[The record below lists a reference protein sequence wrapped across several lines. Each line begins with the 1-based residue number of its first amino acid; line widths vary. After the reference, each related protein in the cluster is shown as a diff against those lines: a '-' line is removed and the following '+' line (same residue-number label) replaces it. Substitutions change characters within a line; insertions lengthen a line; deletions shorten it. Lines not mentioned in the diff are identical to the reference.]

1 MNESLA
7 PQVGMRVVRQLQEF
21 AIASDRFV
29 DATSGRNEMHR
40 TDLHALHLMMRLWQA
55 DEPPTASE
63 LGARLGLTPAAVTA
77 LVDRLENSGHAVRE
91 RSDRDRRR
99 VRIAV
104 TDKAKRDG
112 ARMFRP
118 MAEALAGVVASYEDH
133 EQRLLSEFLDR
144 VTAVVREF
152 TAGPAEA
159 KET

>member
-1 MNESLA
+1 MEEPRSG
-7 PQVGMRVVRQLQEF
+7 QVGERIVRQLQEF

-29 DATSGRNEMHR
+29 DATGGRNEMHR

-63 LGARLGLTPAAVTA
+63 LGASLGLTPAAVTA
-77 LVDRLENSGHAVRE
+77 LVDRLEGSGHALRQ

-99 VRIAV
+99 VWIVA
-104 TDKAKRDG
+104 TDKARRDG

-118 MAEALAGVVASYEDH
+118 MAEALGDVVGDYDER

-152 TAGPAEA
+152 TAKPAEA